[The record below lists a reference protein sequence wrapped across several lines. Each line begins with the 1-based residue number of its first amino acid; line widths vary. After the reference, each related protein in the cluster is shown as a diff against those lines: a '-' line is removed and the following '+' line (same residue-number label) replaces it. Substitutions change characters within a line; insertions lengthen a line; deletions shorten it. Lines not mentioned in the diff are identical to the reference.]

1 MAKRLLVVPGG
12 TAFVIAL
19 LLAGTVRANDE
30 TVRSSNGGD
39 KETSE
44 SEPADASEL
53 NHELGRG
60 VNIIGY
66 DPIWR
71 SFEQR
76 RFKSK
81 HFRLLKEGGFDSVR
95 INLHP
100 FRHMESDDKHALP
113 SSWFDTLDW
122 AVENALAN
130 NLTVVLDLH
139 EFNAMGENPEGNH
152 DKFLTFW
159 GQVAP
164 RFQDAS
170 KNVVFELLNEPSRNL
185 TPELWNVYYRE
196 ALAIIRRTN
205 PTRAVIVGPP
215 SWNSVK
221 HLDGL
226 ELPEKD
232 RNLIV
237 TVHYY
242 TPMEFTHQGAPW
254 SSHRDRKG
262 VEWLGSAEEKAAIA
276 ADFAAAQEWSVQ
288 NDRPIF
294 LGEFG
299 AYDKAPIDSRVRY
312 TAAVARTAEEFG
324 WSWAYWQFDSD
335 FILYDID
342 KDRWVQPIHDAL
354 IPGKP

>member
-1 MAKRLLVVPGG
+1 
-12 TAFVIAL
+12 VIAL
-19 LLAGTVRANDE
+19 LLASTVRANDE

-66 DPIWR
+66 DPIWK

-76 RFKSK
+76 RFQSE
-81 HFRLLKEGGFDSVR
+81 HFRLLKEDGFNSLR

-100 FRHMESDDKHALP
+100 FRHMKSDNGNVLP
-113 SSWFDTLDW
+113 TSWFETLDW

-130 NLTVVLDLH
+130 DLAVILDLH
-139 EFNAMGENPEGNH
+139 EFNAMGEDPKGNH
-152 DKFLTFW
+152 EKFLAFW
-159 GQVAP
+159 SQVAP

-170 KNVVFELLNEPSRNL
+170 RNVVFELLNEPSRNL

-226 ELPEKD
+226 ELPE
-232 RNLIV
+232 
-237 TVHYY
+237 
-242 TPMEFTHQGAPW
+242 
-254 SSHRDRKG
+254 
-262 VEWLGSAEEKAAIA
+262 
-276 ADFAAAQEWSVQ
+276 EWSVQ

-299 AYDKAPIDSRVRY
+299 AYDKALMDSRVRY
-312 TAAVARTAEEFG
+312 TAAVARTAEELG

-335 FILYDID
+335 FILSY
-342 KDRWVQPIHDAL
+342 RQTRGSASPEAVPPIHLPLHAYKGV
-354 IPGKP
+354 PT

>member
-1 MAKRLLVVPGG
+1 MAKRLLVVAGG
-12 TAFVIAL
+12 VTFVMTL
-19 LLAGTVRANDE
+19 LLASTLRADDE
-30 TVRSSNGGD
+30 TVGPPNSGD
-39 KETSE
+39 QETSKPE
-44 SEPADASEL
+44 LEDASEL
-53 NHELGRG
+53 NRRLGRG

-66 DPIWR
+66 DPIWK

-81 HFRLLKEGGFDSVR
+81 HFRLLKEGGFNSVR

-100 FRHMESDDKHALP
+100 FRHMDGDNKNALP
-113 SSWFDTLDW
+113 TSWFETLDW
-122 AVENALAN
+122 AVENALDNSLA
-130 NLTVVLDLH
+130 VILDLH
-139 EFNAMGENPEGNH
+139 EFNAMGEDPKGNH
-152 DKFLTFW
+152 DKFLAFW
-159 GQVAP
+159 RQVAR
-164 RFQDAS
+164 RFQGAS
-170 KNVVFELLNEPSRNL
+170 RNVVFELLNEPSRKL

-205 PTRAVIVGPP
+205 PTRTVIVGPP

-221 HLDGL
+221 HLEGL
-226 ELPEKD
+226 QLPEQD

-254 SSHRDRKG
+254 SSHRAKNG
-262 VEWLGSAEEKAAIA
+262 VQWLGTSEEVAAIA
-276 ADFAAAQEWSVQ
+276 ADFDAAQKWSVQ
-288 NDRPIF
+288 NNRPIF

-299 AYDKAPIDSRVRY
+299 AYDKAPTDSRARY
-312 TAAVARTAEEFG
+312 TAAVARTAEKLG

-342 KDRWVQPIHDAL
+342 EDRWVQPIRDAL
-354 IPGKP
+354 IPR